1 MSASHSVPPG
11 LPSGTPA
18 GAPSGAPDWLA
29 QSENPYL
36 QGPFA
41 PVFDECDA
49 ADLPVIGELPRE
61 LDGVFL
67 RNGPNPVQP
76 PRGRYHW
83 FDGDGMVHA
92 VTFRDGRAS
101 YRNRWIRTED
111 LASERRAG
119 RALWPGYME
128 RPDPEAPG
136 SGSDGWLKDTAN
148 TDLVFHNGAV
158 LALWYQCGQP
168 YRLDPKSLATLGPE
182 SFGGKLERRV
192 SAHAKVDAATGELLF
207 FDYATR
213 APFLVHHVVSARG
226 ELLRST
232 EIELPGPRLPHDMA
246 FTERYSILMDLPLF
260 WDPQLLERKI
270 HRLGFHPELPSRF
283 AVLPRAGGPLRW
295 FEAEPA
301 YIYHVV
307 NAWDDGDTIVMDA
320 CRVVDPGAR
329 PPAGGG
335 PLGRMLATLRLDAR
349 LHRYRFDLRT
359 GSTHEQKLDDLNTE
373 FPSIDARR
381 QGAPS
386 RYAYIPHI
394 APDTQTLLFDAL
406 VKYDTTSGS
415 TQTHRFGPGRYCSES
430 PFAPRVGGHEEDDG
444 FVVCFVHDVN
454 GGNSEAHVLDARDIT
469 AEPLAI
475 VELPQRVPVGF
486 HACWVDGTQLQG

>member
-1 MSASHSVPPG
+1 MSA
-11 LPSGTPA
+11 
-18 GAPSGAPDWLA
+18 APNLPDWLA
-29 QSENPYL
+29 LAENPYL
-36 QGPFA
+36 EGPFA

-49 ADLPVIGELPRE
+49 ADLTVIGELPRG

-67 RNGPNPVQP
+67 RNGPNPVHA

-92 VTFRDGRAS
+92 VSFRDGRAS
-101 YRNRWIRTED
+101 YRNRWVRTEGLD
-111 LASERRAG
+111 AERRAG

-128 RPDPEAPG
+128 RPDPAAPPG

-158 LALWYQCGQP
+158 LALWYQCGLP
-168 YRLDPKSLATLGPE
+168 YRLDPRSLATLGAE
-182 SFGGKLERRV
+182 DFRRQ
-192 SAHAKVDAATGELLF
+192 ARAARLGARQGRCRHRRAALLRLRDAAARTSS
-207 FDYATR
+207 TTWCPR
-213 APFLVHHVVSARG
+213 AASCV
-226 ELLRST
+226 RST
-232 EIELPGPRLPHDMA
+232 EIEVPGPRLPHDMA
-246 FTERYSILMDLPLF
+246 FTTRYSILMDLPLF

-283 AVLPRAGGPLRW
+283 AVLPRAGGPVRW

-307 NAWDDGDTIVMDA
+307 NSWEEGDTIVMDA

-329 PPAGGG
+329 PPAEGG

-359 GSTHEQKLDDLNTE
+359 RPH
-373 FPSIDARR
+373 ARR
-381 QGAPS
+381 AARRPEHRVPEHRRAPHGDADALRLHPAHREGHADAALRRARQVRHGCRAPRRRTPSAPAATAARLPS
-386 RYAYIPHI
+386 RRASE
-394 APDTQTLLFDAL
+394 ATRR
-406 VKYDTTSGS
+406 TTASSSASCTTRSG
-415 TQTHRFGPGRYCSES
+415 G
-430 PFAPRVGGHEEDDG
+430 D
-444 FVVCFVHDVN
+444 
-454 GGNSEAHVLDARDIT
+454 SEAHVLDARDFT

-475 VELPQRVPVGF
+475 VELPRRVPVGF
-486 HACWVDGTQLQG
+486 HACWVDGTQLPG